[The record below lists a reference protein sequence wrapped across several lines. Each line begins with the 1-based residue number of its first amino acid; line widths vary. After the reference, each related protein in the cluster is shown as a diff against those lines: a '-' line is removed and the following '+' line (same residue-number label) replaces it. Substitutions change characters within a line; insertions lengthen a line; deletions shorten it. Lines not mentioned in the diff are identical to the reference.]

1 MTSESCAQTVS
12 FSGLRLAISTPR
24 AVRVTPDFHPF
35 VSSGPGDVS
44 VTIREVER
52 LHFPAGKPL
61 FTNYAFSAHRD
72 SEGFYRVFHDRKEG
86 DRPYAIGRVLD
97 HGTREEIGYLTGDQ
111 RFFSETANCFSHI
124 ALEEILLHFDRLIL
138 HAALVETQWGGLLF
152 SGPPGIGKSTQAA
165 LWEREEGAVQLNGD
179 RPILSRDSGGWTAW
193 GSPYAGSSR
202 CFVNRG
208 APLRAVV
215 MLEQGPVC
223 RLTRLPLAVA
233 FQRLYAQTT
242 VNTWNPAYVSRVCA
256 LLTQLAEEIPIYH
269 LICTPDRRAVAC
281 LRDRLRQGG
290 G

>member
-1 MTSESCAQTVS
+1 MPRTNFTLAGCTIGLDTPHSIKVTDNFQPFLGETGSCGFGVTVQEVDRLPA
-12 FSGLRLAISTPR
+12 FSAPP
-24 AVRVTPDFHPF
+24 V
-35 VSSGPGDVS
+35 
-44 VTIREVER
+44 
-52 LHFPAGKPL
+52 
-61 FTNYAFSAHRD
+61 FTNYAFSVFPEED
-72 SEGFYRVFHDRKEG
+72 GFLRRYHDHKEN
-86 DRPYAIGRVLD
+86 DRPYAIGRLGND
-97 HGTREEIGYLTGDQ
+97 RETVKYLAQDQ
-111 RFFSETANCFSHI
+111 PFFSESQNCVSHI
-124 ALEEILLHFDRLIL
+124 ALEEILLRFDRLIL

-208 APLRAVV
+208 APIRAVV
-215 MLEQGPVC
+215 MLEQGLSC
-223 RLTRLPLAVA
+223 RLTPLPLAAA

-242 VNTWNPAYVSRVCA
+242 VNTWNPAYVSRVCT
-256 LLTQLAEEIPIYH
+256 LLTQLAEEIPVYH

>member
-1 MTSESCAQTVS
+1 MRDGEVFSFTLAGCTVGLHTPHPIQTTEEFLS
-12 FSGLRLAISTPR
+12 FLGKTGSRR
-24 AVRVTPDFHPF
+24 FDVTF
-35 VSSGPGDVS
+35 
-44 VTIREVER
+44 REVER
-52 LHFPAGKPL
+52 LPVFPTPPV
-61 FTNYAFSAHRD
+61 FTNYAFSVFP
-72 SEGFYRVFHDRKEG
+72 EGDGFLRRYHDHKEG
-86 DRPYAIGRVLD
+86 DRPYAVGRLEED
-97 HGTREEIGYLTGDQ
+97 RETVEYLAQD
-111 RFFSETANCFSHI
+111 RLFFSESQNCFSHI

-179 RPILSRDSGGWTAW
+179 RPILSRDPGGWTAW

-208 APLRAVV
+208 APVRAVV

-223 RLTRLPLAVA
+223 RLTRLPLAAA

-269 LICTPDRRAVAC
+269 LVCTPDRRAVAC

>member
-1 MTSESCAQTVS
+1 MPRTNFTLAGCTI
-12 FSGLRLAISTPR
+12 GLDTPYPIQITENFRPFLGETGTRRFDVTMQEVDRLPAFPTPP
-24 AVRVTPDFHPF
+24 V
-35 VSSGPGDVS
+35 
-44 VTIREVER
+44 
-52 LHFPAGKPL
+52 
-61 FTNYAFSAHRD
+61 FTNYAFSVFPGGD
-72 SEGFYRVFHDRKEG
+72 GFLRRYHDHKED
-86 DRPYAIGRVLD
+86 DRAYAIGRMENS
-97 HGTREEIGYLTGDQ
+97 RETVEYLSQD
-111 RFFSETANCFSHI
+111 RLFFSESQNCFSHI

-215 MLEQGPVC
+215 MLGQGPAC
-223 RLTRLPLAVA
+223 RLTRLPLAAA

-242 VNTWNPAYVSRVCA
+242 VNTWNPAYVSRVFA
-256 LLTQLAEEIPIYH
+256 LLTQLAEEIPVYH

>member
-1 MTSESCAQTVS
+1 MPRTNFT
-12 FSGLRLAISTPR
+12 LAGCTISLDTPR
-24 AVRVTPDFHPF
+24 PIQITDNFRLFLGETGTRCFDVTMQ
-35 VSSGPGDVS
+35 
-44 VTIREVER
+44 EVDR
-52 LHFPAGKPL
+52 LPAFPTPPV
-61 FTNYAFSAHRD
+61 FTNYAFSVFPEVD
-72 SEGFYRVFHDRKEG
+72 GFLRRYHDHKEG
-86 DRPYAIGRVLD
+86 DRPYAVGRLKED
-97 HGTREEIGYLTGDQ
+97 RETVEYLAQD
-111 RFFSETANCFSHI
+111 RLFFSESQNCFSHI

-152 SGPPGIGKSTQAA
+152 SGPPGIGKSTQAT

-215 MLEQGPVC
+215 MLGQGPAC
-223 RLTRLPLAVA
+223 RLTRLPLAAA

-242 VNTWNPAYVSRVCA
+242 VNAWNPAYVSRVCA

>member
-1 MTSESCAQTVS
+1 MISESCTQTVS
-12 FSGLRLAISTPR
+12 ISGLRLAISTPR
-24 AVRVTPDFHPF
+24 AVRVTPDFRPF
-35 VSSGPGDVS
+35 ACAGSGDVS
-44 VTIREVER
+44 VTIQDVES
-52 LHFPAGKPL
+52 LGFPTGKPL
-61 FTNYAFSAHRD
+61 FTNYAFSVHQDR
-72 SEGFYRVFHDRKEG
+72 EGFYRVFHDRREG

-97 HGTREEIGYLTGDQ
+97 HGTREEIRYLTGDQ
-111 RFFSETANCFSHI
+111 QFFSETANCFSHI
-124 ALEEILLHFDRLIL
+124 ALEEVLLHFDRLIL

-179 RPILSRDSGGWTAW
+179 RPILSRDPGGWTAW
-193 GSPYAGSSR
+193 GSPYAGSSQ

-208 APLRAVV
+208 APVRAVV

-223 RLTRLPLAVA
+223 RLTPLSPAAA

-242 VNTWNPAYVSRVCA
+242 VNTWNPAYVSRACT

-281 LRDRLRQGG
+281 LRDQLRQGG

>member
-1 MTSESCAQTVS
+1 MPRTNFT
-12 FSGLRLAISTPR
+12 LAGCTISLDTPR
-24 AVRVTPDFHPF
+24 PIQITDNFRLFLGETGTRCFDVTMQ
-35 VSSGPGDVS
+35 
-44 VTIREVER
+44 EVDR
-52 LHFPAGKPL
+52 LPAFPTPPV
-61 FTNYAFSAHRD
+61 FTNYAFSVFP
-72 SEGFYRVFHDRKEG
+72 EGDGFLRRYHDHKED
-86 DRPYAIGRVLD
+86 DRPYAVGRLKED
-97 HGTREEIGYLTGDQ
+97 RETVEYLAQD
-111 RFFSETANCFSHI
+111 RLFFSESQNCFSHI

-179 RPILSRDSGGWTAW
+179 RPILSRDSDGWTAW

-208 APLRAVV
+208 VPLRAVV
-215 MLEQGPVC
+215 MLGQGPAC

-242 VNTWNPAYVSRVCA
+242 VNTWNPAYVSRVFA
-256 LLTQLAEEIPIYH
+256 LLTQLAEEIPVYH
-269 LICTPDRRAVAC
+269 FICTPDRRAVAC

>member
-1 MTSESCAQTVS
+1 MPTANSFALTLAGCTISLHIPCAIRITTEFLPFLGETGS
-12 FSGLRLAISTPR
+12 RRFD
-24 AVRVTPDFHPF
+24 VTF
-35 VSSGPGDVS
+35 
-44 VTIREVER
+44 REVER
-52 LHFPAGKPL
+52 LPVFPTPPV
-61 FTNYAFSAHRD
+61 FTNYAFSVFP
-72 SEGFYRVFHDRKEG
+72 EGDGFLRRYHDHKED
-86 DRPYAIGRVLD
+86 DRPYAVGRLKED
-97 HGTREEIGYLTGDQ
+97 RETVEYLARD
-111 RFFSETANCFSHI
+111 RMFFSESQNCVSHI
-124 ALEEILLHFDRLIL
+124 ALEEILLRFDRLIL

-208 APLRAVV
+208 APVRAVV

-223 RLTRLPLAVA
+223 RLTRLPLAAA

-242 VNTWNPAYVSRVCA
+242 VNAWNPAYVSRVCA

>member
-1 MTSESCAQTVS
+1 MPTANSFALTLAGCTISLHIPCAIRITTEFLPFLGKTGS
-12 FSGLRLAISTPR
+12 RRFD
-24 AVRVTPDFHPF
+24 VTF
-35 VSSGPGDVS
+35 
-44 VTIREVER
+44 REVER
-52 LHFPAGKPL
+52 LPVFPTPPV
-61 FTNYAFSAHRD
+61 FTNYAFSVFP
-72 SEGFYRVFHDRKEG
+72 EGDGFLRRYHDHKEG
-86 DRPYAIGRVLD
+86 DRPYAVGRLEED
-97 HGTREEIGYLTGDQ
+97 RETVEYLAQD
-111 RFFSETANCFSHI
+111 RLFFSESQNCFSHI

-208 APLRAVV
+208 ASLRAVV
-215 MLEQGPVC
+215 MLGQGPAC
-223 RLTRLPLAVA
+223 RLTRLPLAAA

-256 LLTQLAEEIPIYH
+256 LLTQLAEEIPVYH

>member
-1 MTSESCAQTVS
+1 MPQTN
-12 FSGLRLAISTPR
+12 FTLAGCTISLDTPR
-24 AVRVTPDFHPF
+24 PIQITDNFRLFLGETGTRCFDVTMQ
-35 VSSGPGDVS
+35 
-44 VTIREVER
+44 EVDR
-52 LHFPAGKPL
+52 LPAFPTPPV
-61 FTNYAFSAHRD
+61 FTNYAFSVFP
-72 SEGFYRVFHDRKEG
+72 EGDGFLRRYHDHKED
-86 DRPYAIGRVLD
+86 DRPYAVGRLKED
-97 HGTREEIGYLTGDQ
+97 RETVEYLAQD
-111 RFFSETANCFSHI
+111 RLFFSESQNCFSHI

-242 VNTWNPAYVSRVCA
+242 VNAWNPAYVSRVCT

-269 LICTPDRRAVAC
+269 LVCTPDRRAVAC

>member
-1 MTSESCAQTVS
+1 MPQTN
-12 FSGLRLAISTPR
+12 FTLA
-24 AVRVTPDFHPF
+24 
-35 VSSGPGDVS
+35 GC
-44 VTIREVER
+44 TIRLDTPHPIKVTDNFRPFLGETGTRRYDVTMQEVDR
-52 LHFPAGKPL
+52 LPAFPTPPV
-61 FTNYAFSAHRD
+61 FTNYAFSVFP
-72 SEGFYRVFHDRKEG
+72 EGDGFLRRYHDHKED
-86 DRPYAIGRVLD
+86 DRPYAVGRLKED
-97 HGTREEIGYLTGDQ
+97 RETVEYLAQD
-111 RFFSETANCFSHI
+111 RLFFSESQNCFSHI

-208 APLRAVV
+208 APVRAVV

-223 RLTRLPLAVA
+223 RLTRLPLAAA

-242 VNTWNPAYVSRVCA
+242 VNAWNPAYVSRVCA
-256 LLTQLAEEIPIYH
+256 LLTQLAEEIPVYH